1 MAFFLKYIR
10 YLLLILFDRQ
20 TPWYAKTLV
29 VTGVV
34 YIFYPFDLVTD
45 LIPWL
50 GWLDD
55 LTVGSLLLTLAVN
68 LVPSEV
74 KRRIQRKINSR

>member
-1 MAFFLKYIR
+1 MAFFQKYLR
-10 YLLLILFDRQ
+10 YILLILFDRQ
-20 TPWYAKTLV
+20 TPWYAKTLLIA
-29 VTGVV
+29 GAV
-34 YIFYPFDLVTD
+34 YILYPFDLVTD

-55 LTVGSLLLTLAVN
+55 LTVGALLLTLALY
-68 LVPSEV
+68 LVPPEV